1 MATSSFSR
9 KATRHGSRGFTLLEL
24 MITLTVAAILLGVGV
39 PSFVDMVRSNRAA
52 TNINEL
58 STAFAIARSEAI
70 RRGANVRVCRSSDG
84 ATCGASWAD
93 GWIVFVD
100 DAATDTAP
108 AGARRG
114 PASLGRDAG
123 RRDGH
128 DVCERRGHRPRVGA
142 VRAARRRA
150 DRGRDAAQ
158 LCEIELAGCSGEQQR
173 TLELNTVGRASV
185 ARGTC

>member
-1 MATSSFSR
+1 MAASNFSR
-9 KATRHGSRGFTLLEL
+9 LATRRRLHGFSLLEL
-24 MITLTVAAILLGVGV
+24 MMTLTVAAILFGVGV
-39 PSFVDMVRSNRAA
+39 PSFIDTIRSNRAA

-70 RRGANVRVCRSSDG
+70 RRGANVTVCRSSDD

-100 DAATDTAP
+100 NAASDTGPPVLGPILQVWGEMPGNPLITTAANGVATDLAWVRF
-108 AGARRG
+108 GARG
-114 PASLGRDAG
+114 
-123 RRDGH
+123 
-128 DVCERRGHRPRVGA
+128 GA
-142 VRAARRRA
+142 RTAAA
-150 DRGRDAAQ
+150 MPFSVTVKVD
-158 LCEIELAGCSGEQQR
+158 GCSGEQLR